1 MGKIKF
7 STQPG
12 AELQDD
18 LLRSMWQL
26 RLSFKELKPDFDAEA
41 DYARF
46 AAFCRSCKSIFLCRD
61 ESGIMRGFYVIKV
74 ARDSLLGREYLRITP
89 EYAYIE
95 KEYRGSPAMRLA
107 YLRLLPVLF
116 TNFGVPV
123 YGTATI
129 TPSSYLLYTDAFRVF
144 THGDDDVPA
153 WERSLLDSIGR
164 EFGGADWD
172 DEDKLIR
179 CRTRLRD
186 ERPPRRF
193 RSDRHRRDYEHYVE
207 MNPTWQDG
215 NQLVC
220 VFPISVK
227 VVWPTVVGAVS
238 RALKRSRPVPAAI
251 PGSQPEPLI
260 ADVTATATG
269 ASTAVTIPQAPQH
282 AGATAAAPAV
292 TPARASMEPPNRS
305 PS

>member
-7 STQPG
+7 SSQPG
-12 AELQDD
+12 AELDEE
-18 LLRSMWQL
+18 LLRSMWRL
-26 RLSFKELKPDFDAEA
+26 RLSFKELKSNFDAEA

-61 ESGIMRGFYVIKV
+61 EAGIMRGFYVIKV

-144 THGDDDVPA
+144 THGDEDVPA

-164 EFGGADWD
+164 EFGGEDWD

-179 CRTRLRD
+179 SRTRLRD

-207 MNPTWQDG
+207 LNPTWQDG

-227 VVWPTVVGAVS
+227 VVWPTLVGAVS
-238 RALKRSRPVPAAI
+238 RALKRSRPVPATS
-251 PGSQPEPLI
+251 PDSQPEPAL
-260 ADVTATATG
+260 ADVVLPVPAGPAAVTLPQAREGEGATPAAITLPAQ
-269 ASTAVTIPQAPQH
+269 ASTEA
-282 AGATAAAPAV
+282 
-292 TPARASMEPPNRS
+292 PNRS